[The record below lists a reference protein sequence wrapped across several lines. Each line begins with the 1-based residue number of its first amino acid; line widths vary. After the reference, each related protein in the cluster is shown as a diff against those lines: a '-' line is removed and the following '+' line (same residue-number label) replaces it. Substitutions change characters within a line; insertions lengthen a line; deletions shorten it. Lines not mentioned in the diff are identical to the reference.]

1 MHIKDQLDAL
11 IEELR
16 FHDINEEILNAMKK
30 IKRHLFVLIKYKYE
44 AYENRA
50 LPLNHGSTISQPYTV
65 GLMLQELELKKGLK
79 VLEVGT
85 GSGWN
90 AALIGYLVGSKGSVY
105 STEVLPK
112 IAEFAK
118 ENIKKN
124 GIKNVRIFVCNVLK
138 EPLFKDV
145 KFDRIVVTAGAEE
158 FPEELLKMLK
168 NNGILL
174 CPVGKETQEM
184 IKVRKKNGKI
194 IKKNLGEF
202 IFVPLE
208 R

>member
-16 FHDINEEILNAMKK
+16 FHDINEDILNAMKK
-30 IKRHLFVLIKYKYE
+30 IKRHLFVLGKFKDE

-65 GLMLQELELKKGLK
+65 GFMLHELELKKGLK

-90 AALIGYLVGSKGSVY
+90 AALIGYLVGKGRVY

-118 ENIKKN
+118 ENIKKVK
-124 GIKNVRIFVCNVLK
+124 IKNVKVFVGNILK
-138 EPLFKDV
+138 ERLFKEI
-145 KFDRIVVTAGAEE
+145 KFDRIIVTAGAEE

-168 NNGILL
+168 NNGIML

-184 IKVRKKNGKI
+184 IKVWKKNGKI

-202 IFVPLE
+202 VFVKLE
-208 R
+208 E